1 MLDEGNVRLN
11 EPWLRF
17 VVPQSRARIERTD
30 IIQRLLHR
38 FDRPAKRFRN
48 LFMLLELQ
56 RAQVLVDY
64 RDCIVKQLCRGLAIA
79 VFVQRELLLVIAQL
93 IEQAFAKIAAANPRR
108 IQLPDHFESFAQIGS
123 IKFGTNAGGAEVADV
138 VLASF
143 FGIAA
148 GSAIGA
154 AGAGA
159 TAVAAMP
166 AISAVTAACSH
177 SEESPGDKSLSL
189 IPCANSVSV
198 PMPRAAA
205 SFTTLSTTVASASG
219 GVGGAVPRSSSSL
232 AMRYPSSLKFPMIS
246 SAASRT
252 SGRTGN
258 DPNCHMR

>member
-48 LFMLLELQ
+48 LFMLL
-56 RAQVLVDY
+56 
-64 RDCIVKQLCRGLAIA
+64 
-79 VFVQRELLLVIAQL
+79 
-93 IEQAFAKIAAANPRR
+93 
-108 IQLPDHFESFAQIGS
+108 
-123 IKFGTNAGGAEVADV
+123 
-138 VLASF
+138 ASF

-177 SEESPGDKSLSL
+177 SEASTGDKSLSL
-189 IPCANSVSV
+189 IPCPNSVSA
-198 PMPRAAA
+198 PMPSAAA
-205 SFTTLSTTVASASG
+205 SFTTVSTTVASASG
-219 GVGGAVPRSSSSL
+219 GAGGAVPRSSSSV
-232 AMRYPSSLKFPMIS
+232 AIRYPSSLKFP
-246 SAASRT
+246 
-252 SGRTGN
+252 
-258 DPNCHMR
+258 